1 MKFIV
6 AGYGFV
12 GSAIGE
18 LLSKQHEVVP
28 VDPRFNNNKIKD
40 HMGDSDG
47 IIIAV
52 STPAKKN
59 GSVNADNIYNVL
71 QQVEESGF
79 KFKPILIKSTV
90 TFDHLQD
97 ISKEFSI
104 TFYPEFLREA
114 TAMED
119 FVNQK
124 YAILGGDHTRDTKFW
139 ADLLYSSLPLIEHI
153 HTCSLTEAS
162 IVKYFA
168 NSFLATKLTFFN
180 ELYELCNR
188 TNANYDTVSNLLG
201 LDTRIGK
208 GHTTVPGPDKQFGW
222 GGHCFPKDTSAI
234 LKLSDELEVDLS
246 VLKQAIKSNK
256 KHRKK
261 TLQILF

>member
-12 GSAIGE
+12 GSTIGNV
-18 LLSKQHEVVP
+18 LSKQHEVVP
-28 VDPRFNNNKIKD
+28 VDPRLNNNKIKD
-40 HMGDSDG
+40 HMVDCDG
-47 IIIAV
+47 VIIAV
-52 STPAKKN
+52 STPANKDGTANVKN
-59 GSVNADNIYNVL
+59 IWNVL
-71 QQVEESGF
+71 QQIDESGF
-79 KFKPILIKSTV
+79 RFKPILIKSTI
-90 TFDHLQD
+90 TFDHLEEIQKD
-97 ISKEFSI
+97 YSI
-104 TFYPEFLREA
+104 TYYPEFLREV

-124 YAILGGDHTRDTKFW
+124 YAILGGEVRDTKFW
-139 ADLLYSSLPLIEHI
+139 ADVLYGSLPLIEHI
-153 HTCSLTEAS
+153 HTCTLTEAS

-234 LKLSDELEVDLS
+234 LKLSEQLEVDLS

-261 TLQILF
+261 T